1 MMTSSSGSRNGRS
14 HRISAGGRVGNCAGS
29 ISSEG
34 GLSERSSKLS
44 RELVADKAEKK
55 SDSDL
60 NKSKYGMSE
69 ELMGVGGA
77 DDTGEVDK
85 GKGDWKSGKN

>member
-44 RELVADKAEKK
+44 RELVADGGEKR
-55 SDSDL
+55 SDSDSDE
-60 NKSKYGMSE
+60 SKYGMSE
-69 ELMGVGGA
+69 ESMGVDGA
-77 DDTGEVDK
+77 EDAGEV
-85 GKGDWKSGKN
+85 GEGTGDWKSGKN

>member
-1 MMTSSSGSRNGRS
+1 MMTSSSGSRNEGS
-14 HRISAGGRVGNCAGS
+14 HKISVDGRVGNCAGP
-29 ISSEG
+29 ISSGG

-69 ELMGVGGA
+69 ESMGVGGA
-77 DDTGEVDK
+77 DDTEEVDK
-85 GKGDWKSGKN
+85 GKGDWKSGRN